1 MPLPFYPPP
10 GQIVVCDFEGMKA
23 PEIVKRRPAIVISPK
38 LRGRKG
44 LCTVVPISTTEPH
57 REMEHHFRLRIE
69 PALPNPY
76 GAQDV
81 WVKCDM
87 VYTVCFERLNLPWG
101 RDGSGKR
108 QFVNQHVS
116 ADDLQAIQ
124 RCMLAALGFGELA
137 RYL

>member
-1 MPLPFYPPP
+1 
-10 GQIVVCDFEGMKA
+10 MKA

-76 GAQDV
+76 CSGQPIPDSGLSFSSA
-81 WVKCDM
+81 
-87 VYTVCFERLNLPWG
+87 TAGGNPSLN
-101 RDGSGKR
+101 
-108 QFVNQHVS
+108 
-116 ADDLQAIQ
+116 
-124 RCMLAALGFGELA
+124 
-137 RYL
+137 